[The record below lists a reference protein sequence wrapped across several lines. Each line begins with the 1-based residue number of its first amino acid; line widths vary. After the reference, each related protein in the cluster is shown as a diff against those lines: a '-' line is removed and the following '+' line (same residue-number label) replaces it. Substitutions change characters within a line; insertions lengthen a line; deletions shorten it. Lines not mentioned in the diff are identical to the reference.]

1 LAIERQTSFEGNSQ
15 QAACLGL
22 PRGYV
27 YLSPIFMSEIV
38 GIDLGTTNSLIG
50 IMDAGFPIL
59 LADEKGL
66 RLTPSVVYFPEAG
79 EPIVGN
85 AANRMRVLEPS
96 RTIYSVKRL
105 IGRRTGEM
113 EKESFTY
120 PVISRD
126 GQTIIDV
133 QATPYRPEEVSSIIL
148 QKLKRDAE
156 QALGRP
162 IGRAVITVPA
172 YFNDLQRQSTKK
184 AGELA
189 GFTVERI
196 INEPTAA
203 ALAYG
208 LDRLKDRSKIAV
220 YDLGGGTFDISIL
233 ELNEGVFRV
242 LSTNGNTRLG
252 GDDIDRELIR
262 LLKDRITARH
272 PEIRTDLEDP
282 LFAARLRDLSH
293 DAKIRLSDEE
303 AVQVDIPFLPGNR
316 RFSYML
322 TRPELDA
329 IVRPLL
335 KRTRGHCLRSLDD
348 AKITPRQL
356 DEVILVGGVTRMP
369 IVRQFAAEVFQR
381 LPNLTQNP
389 DEAVAVGATI
399 QAGILSGQVQN
410 VVLLDVTPL
419 SLGVET
425 FGGLMNVII
434 PRNSTIPCRAGEMF
448 TNAVANQRSMRIKVL
463 QGERELAKDNWE
475 LGSFE
480 LEFAP
485 VPKGVARLGVQFE
498 IDSDGIL
505 HVLARDTQSGGE
517 KLLDLSSAVDVS
529 DEAVEKM
536 IAESLDHAFEDMAER
551 VWTEAAL
558 KSNELLPAVR
568 SALTLVGDK
577 LSDAERLEIDALVR
591 EVEAALESHD
601 HQRLKQANSA
611 LDQGTQHLATFLIDR
626 AMAEAAKRKT

>member
-1 LAIERQTSFEGNSQ
+1 
-15 QAACLGL
+15 
-22 PRGYV
+22 
-27 YLSPIFMSEIV
+27 MSDIV

-59 LADEKGL
+59 LADEKGS
-66 RLTPSVVYFPEAG
+66 RLTPSVVYFPKSG

-85 AANRMRVLEPS
+85 AANRMRILEPS
-96 RTIYSVKRL
+96 RTVYSVKRL
-105 IGRRTGEM
+105 IGRRTGET
-113 EKESFTY
+113 EKENFTY
-120 PVISRD
+120 PVIARD
-126 GQTIIDV
+126 GQTIIDIEG
-133 QATPYRPEEVSSIIL
+133 TLYRPEEISSIIL
-148 QKLKRDAE
+148 LKLKRDAE
-156 QALGRP
+156 LALDRP
-162 IGRAVITVPA
+162 IDRAVITVPA
-172 YFNDLQRQSTKK
+172 YFNDLQRQSTKR

-189 GFTVERI
+189 GFSVERI
-196 INEPTAA
+196 VNEPTAA

-242 LSTNGNTRLG
+242 LSTNGHTRLG

-262 LLKDRITARH
+262 LLKERITARH
-272 PEIRTDLEDP
+272 PEIRTDLDEP
-282 LFAARLRDLSH
+282 LFAARLRDISH
-293 DAKIRLSDEE
+293 DAKIRLSEEE

-316 RFSYML
+316 RFSYLL

-329 IVRPLL
+329 IARPLL
-335 KRTRGHCLRSLDD
+335 RRTRGHCLRSLDD
-348 AKITPRQL
+348 AKIAPRQL

-369 IVRQFAAEVFQR
+369 VVRQFVAEVFQR

-389 DEAVAVGATI
+389 DEAVAAGATI

-434 PRNSTIPCRAGEMF
+434 PRNSTIPCKAGEMF
-448 TNAVANQRSMRIKVL
+448 TNAVADQRSMRIKVL

-480 LEFAP
+480 LAFVP
-485 VPKGVARLGVQFE
+485 VPKGVARVGVQFE
-498 IDSDGIL
+498 IDADGIL
-505 HVLARDTQSGGE
+505 HVLARDTNSGGE
-517 KLLDLSSAVDVS
+517 KVLDLSSAVDVS

-536 IAESLDHAFEDMAER
+536 IAESLDHAFADMAER
-551 VWTEAAL
+551 IWTEAAL

-577 LSDAERLEIDALVR
+577 LSGAERLEIEALVR

-611 LDQGTQHLATFLIDR
+611 LDAGTQHLATFLIDR
-626 AMAEAAKRKT
+626 AMAEAAKRKG